1 MKKLLLLIVVLF
13 VGFLFLYHQRLFLH
27 DPLGSLYVDGTKVS
41 GAQIYINYSNDVLV
55 LRSDAQPLI
64 VQNWDH
70 TPGNIQ
76 VLPCLRFLACL
87 TEADQAPKFPL
98 GVKPA
103 EVTMTNREIDF
114 PNEQGKPAR
123 IVLR

>member
-1 MKKLLLLIVVLF
+1 MRKLFALLLVLF
-13 VGFLFLYHQRLFLH
+13 VAGLYVYHQRLFLR
-27 DPLGSLYVDGTKVS
+27 DPLGSMSVDGTKVA

-55 LRSDAQPLI
+55 LRDGEQPLI

-70 TPGNIQ
+70 LPGNTK
-76 VLPCLRFLACL
+76 VLPCMRWTACL

-98 GVKPA
+98 GVKA
-103 EVTMTNREIDF
+103 EQTKMTNREITYPDA
-114 PNEQGKPAR
+114 QGKAVR